1 MSTEDIK
8 NNLYNMIKE
17 TYKIAD
23 DDDEFTTD
31 VHLFDYG
38 YIDSFGAVDLI
49 SRIEKTYGIEITN
62 KDLMQYSLNTIN
74 EIAEFVDRKVT
85 ECSRQ

>member
-1 MSTEDIK
+1 MLTDDIK
-8 NNLYNMIKE
+8 NNLYEMIKE
-17 TYKIAD
+17 IYKIAD

-49 SRIEKTYGIEITN
+49 SRIEKTYNIEITN
-62 KDLMQYSLNTIN
+62 KDLMQFSLNTIT
-74 EIAEFVDRKVT
+74 EIAEFVGRKL
-85 ECSRQ
+85 ECK